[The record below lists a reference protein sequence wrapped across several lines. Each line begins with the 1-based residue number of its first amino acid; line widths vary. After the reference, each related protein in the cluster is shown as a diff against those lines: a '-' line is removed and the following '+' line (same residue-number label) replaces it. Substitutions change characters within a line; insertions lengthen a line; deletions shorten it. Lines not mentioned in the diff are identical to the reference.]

1 MGFLDHS
8 TNNIIVD
15 AVLTDAGRRA
25 LARNDGSFQVFQFGL
40 GDDEVD
46 YEIIKHFGRTVGKEK
61 IEKNTPVLEGL
72 TAGSLALKHRLAS
85 IDNEFVTHFP
95 SFSISANGTS
105 TANTSVDFTRNSTE
119 NNLKRKKIVVEV
131 QPFSGAPE
139 VDVQLIDSA
148 FRVEMNHLFLRIERD
163 QPNVIFTDNI
173 AVYDVDANEGSGN
186 ITSTSAFALAVK
198 QITNTTF
205 NIYATSGGNFIKTFV
220 KVTGINSGLTTT
232 FEVRINNPAS
242 AT

>member
-46 YEIIKHFGRTVGKEK
+46 YNIIQHYGRTVGKEK
-61 IEKNTPVLEGL
+61 IEKNTPVFEAL
-72 TAGSLALKHRLAS
+72 TAGSLALKHRLVS

-95 SFSISANGTS
+95 TFTIKAAGVDTSTTTVNFVRNSAENNQRRALISVEVENKNGT
-105 TANTSVDFTRNSTE
+105 
-119 NNLKRKKIVVEV
+119 
-131 QPFSGAPE
+131 PE
-139 VDVQLIDSA
+139 VDVQLIDSS
-148 FRVEMNHLFLRIERD
+148 FRVELNHLFLKIAGD

-173 AVYDVDANEGSGN
+173 AVYDIDANEGNGS
-186 ITSTSAFALAVK
+186 ITSTANFLLDLK
-198 QITNTTF
+198 QLTDTTF
-205 NIYATSGGNFIKTFV
+205 NIYSTSGGNFIKTFV
-220 KVTGINSGLTTT
+220 KVTGINSGLSTT
-232 FEVRINNPAS
+232 FEVRINNPS
-242 AT
+242 